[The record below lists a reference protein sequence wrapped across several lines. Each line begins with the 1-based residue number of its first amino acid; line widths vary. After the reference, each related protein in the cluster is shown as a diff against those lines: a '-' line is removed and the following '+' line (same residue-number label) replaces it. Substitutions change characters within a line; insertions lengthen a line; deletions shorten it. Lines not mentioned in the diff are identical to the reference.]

1 MIKSQSLKTLCQFI
15 IRKILIIIWKRRV
28 IVLSNKIYEIIE
40 HKEMQKLVVWINLFF
55 ITDIDKNV
63 KPKDRKE

>member
-15 IRKILIIIWKRRV
+15 IRNILIITWKRRA
-28 IVLSNKIYEIIE
+28 IDLSNKKYEIIE
-40 HKEMQKLVVWINLFF
+40 HKEMQKLVIWINLFF
-55 ITDIDKNV
+55 TTDIDKHV